1 MIVPAKMYFR
11 MIEMKWNPKYIL
23 IFLIIAGFTPARAQQ
38 RQVVGFV
45 FSIENNQ
52 VIPLANFE
60 NQKTRQRFIGSRQ
73 GVFKINVSP
82 DDSVLITAIGYEPL
96 HFIASDITPENVT
109 DTIKL
114 FMRPTSYQLKDV
126 TFIYSNRAR
135 DSIAMAAAEYL
146 KTNPLLNNYDRPMN
160 TNEGSL
166 MNPLTAMWYEYSK
179 AGKDIAHFKEFV
191 RHAEM
196 LKQVNTRYNPK
207 RIQHATG
214 LDPEYIDEY
223 IMFCNL
229 DRSFILNSSDYELIL
244 AMRECAGR
252 FKAAKGI
259 E

>member
-23 IFLIIAGFTPARAQQ
+23 ICLIILALTRVNAQQ
-38 RQVVGFV
+38 RVVVGFV
-45 FSIENNQ
+45 FSIENSQ
-52 VIPLANFE
+52 VVPLANFQ
-60 NQKTRQRFIGSRQ
+60 NQKTQQRFIGSRQ
-73 GVFKINVSP
+73 GVFKISVSP
-82 DDSVLITAIGYEPL
+82 DDSIMITAIGYESL

-126 TFIYSNRAR
+126 TFIYGNKTR

-160 TNEGSL
+160 ESEGSI

-196 LKQVNTRYNPK
+196 LKQVNIRYNPK

-244 AMRECAGR
+244 AMRECAAR
-252 FKAAKGI
+252 FKAVKGI
-259 E
+259 D